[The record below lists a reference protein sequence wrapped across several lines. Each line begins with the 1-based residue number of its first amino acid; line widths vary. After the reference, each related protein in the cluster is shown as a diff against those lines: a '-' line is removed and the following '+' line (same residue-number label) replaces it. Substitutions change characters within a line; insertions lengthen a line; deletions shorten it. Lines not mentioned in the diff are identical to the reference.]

1 MCDGFEDEN
10 STLSDGGK
18 SDMRS
23 ERVDEILLT
32 NYLVGKLSEEEAVQ
46 VEDRA
51 FEDAAYLG
59 EMEAAEADLI
69 DAYVRGD
76 LRGSDRREFER
87 RFLTSPGRR
96 GKVEFAVA
104 LARAMAEM
112 RPSESIA
119 VRSSFRQTLAA
130 AFGAWRLSFQFA
142 AAAALVLF
150 ALGTWWLARE
160 NASIRFRASSLEAR
174 NRELES
180 RLAQTGRASGDRL
193 QADAQKQSPA
203 TAAVPSLMLLPGL
216 PRAATREKRLEI
228 SPGAQIAHIEIQLEA
243 RDNYPHFRAEIR
255 TRGGLE
261 VLSRGNLV
269 RRRTGEAYAVD
280 FDVPASALAPN
291 EYELALSGVDPG
303 KTAEKLAFYYFAVVR
318 GR

>member
-1 MCDGFEDEN
+1 
-10 STLSDGGK
+10 
-18 SDMRS
+18 MRS

-32 NYLVGKLSEEEAVQ
+32 NYLLGKLSEEEGVQ

-51 FEDAAYLG
+51 FADRAYLG
-59 EMEAAEADLI
+59 ELEAAEADLI

-76 LRGSDRREFER
+76 LTQSDRREFER

-112 RPSESIA
+112 RSSESVA
-119 VRSSFRQTLAA
+119 VKSSFRHALAA
-130 AFGAWRLSFQFA
+130 AFGAWRRTFQFA
-142 AAAALVLF
+142 AAAALVF
-150 ALGTWWLARE
+150 FSLGTWWLARE
-160 NASIRFRASSLEAR
+160 NAAIRSRASSLEAR

-180 RLAQTGRASGDRL
+180 RLTQTGRASGDQRP
-193 QADAQKQSPA
+193 QADAQKQSSA
-203 TAAVPSLMLLPGL
+203 TLAIPSLMLLPGL

-228 SPGAQIAHIEIQLEA
+228 SPGALIAHIEIQLES
-243 RDNYPHFRAEIR
+243 RDDYPQFRAEIR
-255 TRGGLE
+255 TRNGLE

-269 RRRTGEAYAVD
+269 RRRTGETYAVD
-280 FDVPASALAPN
+280 FDVPVSALAPN
-291 EYELALSGVDPG
+291 EYELALSGVAPG
-303 KTAEKLAFYYFAVVR
+303 KPAEELAFYYFAVVR